1 MKRLA
6 SLLLLSSLAFA
17 ACNKDDDDFQSAVV
31 RDSGDVSNDGCGYL
45 LDVENEGEQK
55 PEYLPS
61 AYQHDGM
68 RVKVKYTYTGVL
80 DTCGHSLPQSFHE
93 LVRIDDIKR
102 ADD

>member
-1 MKRLA
+1 MKRLSA
-6 SLLLLSSLAFA
+6 FLLLSTLALT
-17 ACNKDDDDFQSAVV
+17 ACEKDKDFKTAVV

-45 LDVENEGEQK
+45 LDVEDEGEQK

-61 AYQHDGM
+61 AFQHDGM

-102 ADD
+102 GDD

>member
-6 SLLLLSSLAFA
+6 SLLLLSAFSLA
-17 ACNKDDDDFQSAVV
+17 ACNKDDDFQNAVV
-31 RDSGDVSNDGCGYL
+31 RDSGDVSNSGCGYL

-61 AYQHDGM
+61 AFQHEGM

-80 DTCGHSLPQSFHE
+80 DTCGHTLPQSFHE